1 MNRPGAGAA
10 GRVNRARFGIVSR
23 SDNET
28 DELQVWR
35 VLSEAGLVEIRLD
48 EFAER
53 IRDVKR
59 IVTGRLRDLMD
70 FNNRVQERESAA
82 YSLGTLKGLELKVLA
97 NAPKPPDPS
106 KI

>member
-1 MNRPGAGAA
+1 
-10 GRVNRARFGIVSR
+10 VDR
-23 SDNET
+23 SDDEP

-35 VLSEAGLVEIRLD
+35 VLSEAGLVEIPLD

-59 IVTGRLRDLMD
+59 IVTGRLFDLLN
-70 FNNRVQERESAA
+70 FNIGVQERESAA
-82 YSLGTLKGLELKVLA
+82 YSLGTLKELELKVQA

-106 KI
+106 EM

>member
-1 MNRPGAGAA
+1 M
-10 GRVNRARFGIVSR
+10 SR
-23 SDNET
+23 SDKEA
-28 DELQVWR
+28 EGQQVWR

-59 IVTGRLRDLMD
+59 IVIVRLRELLD
-70 FNNRVQERESAA
+70 FDNAIKERESAA

-97 NAPKPPDPS
+97 NAAKPPDPS
-106 KI
+106 EK